1 MTHANDRTILV
12 VEDEP
17 DVRMFLEACAED
29 AGFNVHTAEDGQ
41 NALDQLASLTP
52 DLITLDMVMPRMN
65 GLAFL
70 RKLRDHP
77 PWQKIPVILITAH
90 LRDDLGE
97 EALRQLLAFPPDHR
111 PAQVLEKPINPPELV
126 RLIAKLLDVAIDD
139 EDIGLAT
146 HQRSITSRVRNR
158 DTEILR
164 AINLRLKT
172 E

>member
-1 MTHANDRTILV
+1 MDHASDKTILV

-29 AGFNVHTAEDGQ
+29 AGFTVHTAEDGQ
-41 NALDQLASLTP
+41 DALEQLATLTP

-70 RKLRDHP
+70 RKLRDQP
-77 PWQKIPVILITAH
+77 PWQGIPVVLITAH

-97 EALRQLLAFPPDHR
+97 EAVRRLLAFPRDHR
-111 PAQVLEKPINPPELV
+111 PARVLEKPISPPELV
-126 RLIAKLLDVAIDD
+126 RLIAELLSVQIDD
-139 EDIGLAT
+139 ADIGLAP
-146 HQRSITSRVRNR
+146 HQTSITSRVRTR

-164 AINLRLKT
+164 AINHRLKT

>member
-1 MTHANDRTILV
+1 MVHARDKTILV

-29 AGFNVHTAEDGQ
+29 AGFNVRTAEDGQ
-41 NALDQLASLTP
+41 DALDHLQGFTP

-70 RKLRDHP
+70 RKLRAQTQ
-77 PWQKIPVILITAH
+77 WETIPVILITAH
-90 LRDDLGE
+90 LRDELGD
-97 EALRQLLAFPPDHR
+97 EAVRQLLGFPVHHR
-111 PAQVLEKPINPPELV
+111 PALVCEKPINPPELV
-126 RLIAKLLDVAIDD
+126 RRMADLLDVDIDD

-146 HQRSITSRVRNR
+146 SQQSLTSRVRTR
-158 DTEILR
+158 DTEILK
-164 AINLRLKT
+164 AINERLKS

>member
-1 MTHANDRTILV
+1 MVHANDKTILV

-29 AGFNVHTAEDGQ
+29 AGFVVHTAEDGQ
-41 NALDQLASLTP
+41 YALDQLATLTP

-70 RKLRDHP
+70 RKLRENR
-77 PWQKIPVILITAH
+77 PWERIPVILITAH
-90 LRDDLGE
+90 LRDELGE
-97 EALRQLLAFPPDHR
+97 EALRQLLAFPRDHR
-111 PAQVLEKPINPPELV
+111 PARVLEKPITPPELV
-126 RLIAKLLDVAIDD
+126 RLIAELLQVDIND

-146 HQRSITSRVRNR
+146 HQRSITSRARNR
-158 DTEILR
+158 DTEILH

>member
-1 MTHANDRTILV
+1 MSHARDKTILV

-29 AGFNVHTAEDGQ
+29 AGFSVQTAEDGQ
-41 NALDQLASLTP
+41 DALDHLATVTP

-70 RKLRDHP
+70 RKLRANP
-77 PWQKIPVILITAH
+77 PWEKIPVILITAH
-90 LRDDLGE
+90 LQDDLGE
-97 EALRQLLAFPPDHR
+97 EAVRQLLGFPRDHR
-111 PAQVLEKPINPPELV
+111 PALVLEKPINPPELV
-126 RLIAKLLDVAIDD
+126 RLIAELLQVDIDD
-139 EDIGLAT
+139 EDIVLAT
-146 HQRSITSRVRNR
+146 DQQSLASRVRTR
-158 DTEILR
+158 DTEILE